1 MIAFLAAA
9 GVCVLAAVFLLC
21 WPLLRARAGAHAPE
35 RLSGVLVIALLPVAA
50 AGAYLWLSHGSWRHL
65 QSNTPPNALTHWQN
79 AVAQNPQ
86 DLLAWLQLGQ
96 AYTQVEQFGL
106 AIHAYERANQ
116 VANGTNAAAL
126 AGIGE
131 ALLLGGDPSNNDRA
145 AQLFERALVIDPQSP
160 KALFY
165 SALQAAQAGKTQ
177 LARDRFATMLSL
189 NPPEPVRGLLQRQ
202 IGMLDAEL
210 AHAQPDP
217 ATAITLKIDL
227 DPALAARLPA
237 GGSLF
242 VFVRNPAG
250 GAPLAVKRLTVQFPQ
265 QISLSAADSMLPN
278 NKLRPGQSVQVVARL
293 SKGGAPTG
301 QSGDLFGE
309 INYQAGKS
317 GSRELKINQ
326 ISP

>member
-1 MIAFLAAA
+1 MMAFLAAA
-9 GVCVLAAVFLLC
+9 GLCVLVAVFLLC
-21 WPLLRARAGAHAPE
+21 WPLLRRRANPDVPE
-35 RLSGVLVIALLPVAA
+35 RLSGLLIIALLPIAA
-50 AGAYLWLSHGSWRHL
+50 AGAYLWLGHGSWRHMHNN
-65 QSNTPPNALTHWQN
+65 SPPNALTHWQS
-79 AVAQNPQ
+79 AVAENPQ

-96 AYTQVEQFGL
+96 AYVQVEQFAL
-106 AIHAYERANQ
+106 AIHAYDRANQ
-116 VANGTNAAAL
+116 LANGTNAAAL
-126 AGIGE
+126 AGTGE
-131 ALLLGGDPSNNDRA
+131 ALLLAGDPSNNDRA

-202 IGMLDAEL
+202 IAMLDSEL
-210 AHAQPDP
+210 APAQPDP
-217 ATAITLKIDL
+217 ATAIRLTIDL
-227 DPALAARLPA
+227 DPALTARLPA

-250 GAPLAVKRLTVQFPQ
+250 GAPLAVKRLAVQFPQ
-265 QISLSAADSMLPN
+265 QITLSAADSMLPT
-278 NKLRPGQSVQVVARL
+278 NKLQPGQSVQVVARL

-301 QSGDLFGE
+301 QSGDLFGQ